1 MACSGRRLAQDPCVC
16 QNDQQHR
23 SHWQWYERMDYSYW
37 NDDQNV
43 NKRSWSYG
51 RYHGNNKARALSW
64 SPRCSRCQGP
74 THTHTCIYTTIK
86 IMFLKLLPVFL
97 SASQECRQYKVLVK
111 DASENRKED
120 WVSKVMECGDDS
132 SSSSSEADQK
142 PGKVRSYA
150 YRYVGHFFLGSASLW
165 AWLFLSLISVN
176 PGSIN
181 HPFWWKKWT
190 HLGSPW
196 SILLMRAGHT
206 NMDELNL
213 DHGILVTW
221 LTHPLHGLVL
231 PSTSHASP

>member
-1 MACSGRRLAQDPCVC
+1 
-16 QNDQQHR
+16 
-23 SHWQWYERMDYSYW
+23 
-37 NDDQNV
+37 
-43 NKRSWSYG
+43 
-51 RYHGNNKARALSW
+51 
-64 SPRCSRCQGP
+64 
-74 THTHTCIYTTIK
+74 
-86 IMFLKLLPVFL
+86 MFLKLLPVFL